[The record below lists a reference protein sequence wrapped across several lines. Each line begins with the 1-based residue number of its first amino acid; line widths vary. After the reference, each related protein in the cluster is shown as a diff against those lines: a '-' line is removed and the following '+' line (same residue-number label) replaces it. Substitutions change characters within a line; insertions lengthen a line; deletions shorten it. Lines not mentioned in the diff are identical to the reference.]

1 VNIHFDTDGKFPESY
16 SEGDKLLGIVEFWMR
31 FMPEV
36 RESIIAQHEQNGDMF
51 SPFDGI
57 VQSVLKAL
65 QQVDME
71 KLKEEMQAAKRADD
85 IGNGIK
91 ESRIRFGKD
100 PDLNAGPDD
109 PRPDDRVIFPTEDG
123 AATGILNWRGDV
135 RSQVKLDAPREG
147 KTLAVVANKDIRKVQ
162 P

>member
-1 VNIHFDTDGKFPESY
+1 MNIHFDTDGKFPESY
-16 SEGDKLLGIVEFWMR
+16 SEGDKLLGIVEFWMQ

-71 KLKEEMQAAKRADD
+71 KLKKEMQAAKRADD
-85 IGNGIK
+85 IGNSIK

-100 PDLNAGPDD
+100 EDPNAPPDEPQPG
-109 PRPDDRVIFPTEDG
+109 DRVIFPTKDG
-123 AATGILNWRGDV
+123 TAMGTLNWKGDV
-135 RSQVKLDAPREG
+135 LSRVRLDTPREG